1 MTLGYPPDIMGIFLS
16 LFHATYISLD
26 RTGCADHEYH
36 IGFEIRSTLKK
47 NMSHFPITPQT
58 SFCPLSL
65 YRSIERALEIV
76 SFDAEKNSLLEYI
89 RIRLIL
95 ALFRLVNAEYHPGW
109 GHVLFTLAL
118 LGLKKYRWPWRPR
131 EIFILNT

>member
-1 MTLGYPPDIMGIFLS
+1 
-16 LFHATYISLD
+16 
-26 RTGCADHEYH
+26 
-36 IGFEIRSTLKK
+36 
-47 NMSHFPITPQT
+47 MSHFPITRKT

-65 YRSIERALEIV
+65 YKSIERALKVV

-95 ALFRLVNAEYHPGW
+95 ALFRLVNAEYHPDW

-118 LGLKKYRWPWRPR
+118 LGLKKYRWPWRPT